1 MSAFPAIPA
10 SFDRPRGGEVDVLVV
25 AGEHS
30 GDQHAA
36 KVVAELLKARPGLRV
51 AAFGGP
57 QLRGA
62 GAQLLFDMTTF
73 SAVGI
78 VEILSAYPFYR
89 RLFGRMVTWT
99 KQWTPKVVVLVDY
112 PGLNLRLANEL
123 RKAGLSRAGFGETAV
138 IQYVSPQL
146 WAWKPKR
153 RFSMARDLDGVGTI
167 FPFETEVYA
176 DTKLDA
182 RFVGHPFAE
191 QDHVPGLR
199 HDPDGPVLLLPGSRP
214 KPVRK
219 IFPALVEAFSLFR
232 RNHPKRRALVLH
244 TGGEVHAELYR
255 LLAEY
260 GEEAKGIDLR
270 PVSEGPAAGC
280 AALVSSGTMSLTVAL
295 AGIPGAVVYRANPL
309 TWVMGRYL
317 IAGRVD
323 HLGIANILLR
333 RQAWPEY
340 LQGACEPVALAA
352 RLRAC
357 VEGTE
362 PRAQAAADAAELL
375 HLLSAR
381 SGSTPAEWVAS
392 YLPGEFRPP

>member
-1 MSAFPAIPA
+1 MSAFPTIPA
-10 SFDRPRGGEVDVLVV
+10 HFDRPRAGEVDVLVV

-57 QLRGA
+57 ELRA
-62 GAQLLFDMTTF
+62 SGAQLLFDMTTF

-89 RLFGRMVTWT
+89 KLFARMVAWT
-99 KQWTPKVVVLVDY
+99 TQWKPKVVVLVDY

-153 RFSMARDLDGVGTI
+153 RFTMARDLDGVGTI
-167 FPFETEVYA
+167 FPFEPAVYA

-191 QDHVPGLR
+191 SDHQQGLTY
-199 HDPDGPVLLLPGSRP
+199 DPEGPVLLLPGSRP

-219 IFPALVEAFSLFR
+219 IFPALVEAFALFR
-232 RNHPKRRALVLH
+232 QDHPKRRALVLH

-260 GEEAKGIDLR
+260 GDQAKGIDLR

-280 AALVSSGTMSLTVAL
+280 AALVSSGTMSLSVAL

-309 TWVMGRYL
+309 TWIVGRRL
-317 IAGRVD
+317 IAGRID
-323 HLGIANILLR
+323 DLGIANILLK

-340 LQGACEPVALAA
+340 LQGACEPGPLAA
-352 RLRAC
+352 RLREC
-357 VEGTE
+357 VDETA
-362 PRAQAAADAAELL
+362 PRAQAIADAGELMR
-375 HLLSAR
+375 LLSAQ
-381 SGSTPAEWVAS
+381 SGSTPSEWVAS
-392 YLPGEFRPP
+392 FLPK

>member
-10 SFDRPRGGEVDVLVV
+10 AFERPRTGGIDILFV

-36 KVVAELLKARPGLRV
+36 KAIQDLLKHRPDLRV

-57 QLRGA
+57 RMQAA
-62 GAQLLFDMTTF
+62 GAQLLFDMTGF

-78 VEILSAYPFYR
+78 VEVLSAYPFYR
-89 RLFGRMVTWT
+89 RLFARMTAWSL
-99 KQWTPKVVVLVDY
+99 QWKPKLVVLVDY

-123 RKAGLSRAGFGETAV
+123 RLAGLSRAGGGETAV

-153 RFSMARDLDGVGTI
+153 RFTMARDLDAVGTI
-167 FPFETEVYA
+167 FPFEPAVYT

-191 QDHVPGLR
+191 ADHVPALSY
-199 HDPDGPVLLLPGSRP
+199 DPAGPVLLLPGSRP

-219 IFPALVEAFSLFR
+219 IFPALIEAFALFR
-232 RNHPKRRALVLH
+232 RDHPKRRALVLH

-255 LLAEY
+255 LCAEY

-270 PVSEGPAAGC
+270 PVSDGPVAGC
-280 AALVSSGTMSLTVAL
+280 AALVSSGTMSLSVAL

-309 TWVMGRYL
+309 TWIIGRRL

-323 HLGIANILLR
+323 HLGIANILLK

-340 LQGACEPVALAA
+340 LQSACEPRALAH
-352 RLRAC
+352 RLSAC
-357 VEGTE
+357 VDHGEA
-362 PRAQAAADAAELL
+362 RQQAATDARELMS
-375 HLLSAR
+375 LLSATA
-381 SGSTPAEWVAS
+381 GSTPAEWLAS
-392 YLPGEFRPP
+392 FLSR

>member
-1 MSAFPAIPA
+1 
-10 SFDRPRGGEVDVLVV
+10 
-25 AGEHS
+25 
-30 GDQHAA
+30 
-36 KVVAELLKARPGLRV
+36 
-51 AAFGGP
+51 
-57 QLRGA
+57 
-62 GAQLLFDMTTF
+62 MTTF

-89 RLFGRMVTWT
+89 RLFNRMVDWT
-99 KQWTPKVVVLVDY
+99 LQWKPKVVVLVDY
-112 PGLNLRLANEL
+112 PGLNLRLADEL
-123 RKAGLSRAGFGETAV
+123 RKAGLSRAGFGGTAV

-153 RFSMARDLDGVGTI
+153 RFTMARDLDSVGTI
-167 FPFETEVYA
+167 FPFEPACYA

-191 QDHVPGLR
+191 KEHIPGLR

-219 IFPALVEAFSLFR
+219 IFPALVEAFALFR
-232 RNHPKRRALVLH
+232 QNHPKRRALVLH

-270 PVSEGPAAGC
+270 PVSEGPASGC

-340 LQGACEPVALAA
+340 LQGACEPAALAA
-352 RLRAC
+352 RLQAC
-357 VEGTE
+357 VEE
-362 PRAQAAADAAELL
+362 PEPQAQAAADASELL
-375 HLLSAR
+375 SLLSAK

-392 YLPGEFRPP
+392 YLPKEVRS

>member
-1 MSAFPAIPA
+1 MSVFPAIQA
-10 SFDRPRGGEVDVLVV
+10 SFDRPRGGAVDVLVV

-36 KVVAELLKARPGLRV
+36 KVVADLLAARPGLRV

-57 QLRGA
+57 QLRAA

-99 KQWTPKVVVLVDY
+99 KQWKPKVVVLVDY

-153 RFSMARDLDGVGTI
+153 RFTMARDLDGVGTI
-167 FPFETEVYA
+167 FPFEPACYA

-191 QDHVPGLR
+191 KEHVPGLR

-219 IFPALVEAFSLFR
+219 IFPSLVEAFALFR
-232 RNHPKRRALVLH
+232 RHHPKRRALVLH

-309 TWVMGRYL
+309 TWIMGRTL

-323 HLGIANILLR
+323 HLGIANILLKR
-333 RQAWPEY
+333 PAWPEY
-340 LQGACEPVALAA
+340 LQGACEPEALAA
-352 RLRAC
+352 RLQAC
-357 VEGTE
+357 VEGPE

-375 HLLSAR
+375 GLLSAK

-392 YLPGEFRPP
+392 YLPKEVRP

>member
-1 MSAFPAIPA
+1 MSAFPSIPA
-10 SFDRPRGGEVDVLVV
+10 HFDRPRAGEVDVLVV

-36 KVVAELLKARPGLRV
+36 KVVAELLKARPGLRIV
-51 AAFGGP
+51 AFGGP
-57 QLRGA
+57 QLRTA
-62 GAQLLFDMTTF
+62 GAQLLMDMTTF

-89 RLFGRMVTWT
+89 KLFSRIVAWT
-99 KQWTPKVVVLVDY
+99 TQWKPKVVVLVDY

-153 RFSMARDLDGVGTI
+153 RFTMARDLDGVGTI
-167 FPFETEVYA
+167 FPFEPAVYA

-191 QDHVPGLR
+191 SDHQPGLKY
-199 HDPDGPVLLLPGSRP
+199 DAEGPVLLLPGSRP

-219 IFPALVEAFSLFR
+219 IFPALVEAFALFR
-232 RNHPKRRALVLH
+232 KDHPKRRALVLH

-255 LLAEY
+255 LPAEY
-260 GEEAKGIDLR
+260 GDQAKGIDLR
-270 PVSEGPAAGC
+270 PVSEGPASGC

-309 TWVMGRYL
+309 TWIVGRRL

-323 HLGIANILLR
+323 NLGIANILLK

-340 LQGACEPVALAA
+340 LQGACEPAPLAA
-352 RLRAC
+352 RLRECIEAP
-357 VEGTE
+357 G
-362 PRAQAAADAAELL
+362 PRAQAVADAGELL
-375 HLLSAR
+375 SLLSAQ
-381 SGSTPAEWVAS
+381 SGSTPAEWVATF
-392 YLPGEFRPP
+392 LPQ

>member
-1 MSAFPAIPA
+1 MSDFPSIPTA
-10 SFDRPRGGEVDVLVV
+10 FDRPRAGDVDVLVV

-36 KVVAELLKARPGLRV
+36 KVVADLRLARPDLRI

-57 QLRGA
+57 RLRAA
-62 GAQLLFDMTTF
+62 GAQLLFDMTRF

-89 RLFGRMVTWT
+89 RLFGRMVAWT
-99 KQWTPKVVVLVDY
+99 TEWKPKVVVLVDY

-123 RKAGLSRAGFGETAV
+123 RKAGLSRAGQGQTAV

-153 RFSMARDLDGVGTI
+153 RFTMARDLDGVGTI
-167 FPFETEVYA
+167 FPFEPACYA
-176 DTKLDA
+176 DTKLEA

-191 QDHVPGLR
+191 KEHIPGLSY
-199 HDPDGPVLLLPGSRP
+199 DPEGPVLLLPGSRP

-219 IFPALVEAFSLFR
+219 IFPALVEAFARFR
-232 RNHPKRRALVLH
+232 QDHPKRRALVLH

-260 GEEAKGIDLR
+260 GDEAKGIDLR

-309 TWVMGRYL
+309 TWIVGQRL

-323 HLGIANILLR
+323 HLGIANILLKR
-333 RQAWPEY
+333 SAWPEY
-340 LQGACEPVALAA
+340 LQGACEPTALAA

-357 VEGTE
+357 VEGAG
-362 PRAQAAADAAELL
+362 PRDQAVADAAELTR
-375 HLLSAR
+375 LLSAA
-381 SGSTPAEWVAS
+381 SGATPAEWVAT
-392 YLPGEFRPP
+392 YLPQP

>member
-1 MSAFPAIPA
+1 MSAFPTIPA
-10 SFDRPRGGEVDVLVV
+10 SFDRPRAGEVDILVV

-57 QLRGA
+57 QLRAA
-62 GAQLLFDMTTF
+62 GAQLLMVMTGF

-89 RLFGRMVTWT
+89 KLFARMVSWT
-99 KQWTPKVVVLVDY
+99 TQWKPKVVVLVDY

-153 RFSMARDLDGVGTI
+153 RFTMARDLDSVGTI
-167 FPFETEVYA
+167 FPFEPAVYA

-191 QDHVPGLR
+191 PDHQHGLKY
-199 HDPDGPVLLLPGSRP
+199 DPEGPVLLLPGSRP

-219 IFPALVEAFSLFR
+219 IFPALVEAFALFR
-232 RNHPKRRALVLH
+232 KDHPKRRALVLH

-260 GEEAKGIDLR
+260 GDQAKGIDLR

-309 TWVMGRYL
+309 TWVVGRRL

-323 HLGIANILLR
+323 NLGIANILLK

-340 LQGACEPVALAA
+340 LQGACEPAPLAA
-352 RLRAC
+352 RLREC
-357 VEGTE
+357 VEAPG
-362 PRAQAAADAAELL
+362 PRAQAVADAGELL
-375 HLLSAR
+375 RMLSAQ
-381 SGSTPAEWVAS
+381 SGSTPAEWVATF
-392 YLPGEFRPP
+392 LPK

>member
-1 MSAFPAIPA
+1 MSAFPTIPA

-36 KVVAELLKARPGLRV
+36 KVVAELLKARPGLRI

-57 QLRGA
+57 QLRAA
-62 GAQLLFDMTTF
+62 GAQLLLDMTGF

-78 VEILSAYPFYR
+78 VEVLAAYPFYR
-89 RLFGRMVTWT
+89 RLFARMVSWT
-99 KQWTPKVVVLVDY
+99 TQWKPKVVVLVDY

-153 RFSMARDLDGVGTI
+153 RFTMARDLDSVGTI
-167 FPFETEVYA
+167 FPFEPAVYA

-191 QDHVPGLR
+191 ADHQHGLKY
-199 HDPDGPVLLLPGSRP
+199 DPEGPVLLLPGSRP

-219 IFPALVEAFSLFR
+219 IFPALVEAFALFR
-232 RNHPKRRALVLH
+232 KEHPKRRALVLH

-260 GEEAKGIDLR
+260 GDQAKGIDLR

-309 TWVMGRYL
+309 TWVVGRRL

-323 HLGIANILLR
+323 HLGIANILLK

-340 LQGACEPVALAA
+340 LQGACEPAPLAA
-352 RLRAC
+352 RLRECIEAP
-357 VEGTE
+357 G
-362 PRAQAAADAAELL
+362 PRVQAVADAGELL
-375 HLLSAR
+375 RMLSAQ

-392 YLPGEFRPP
+392 FLPK

>member
-1 MSAFPAIPA
+1 MSAFPTIPA

-36 KVVAELLKARPGLRV
+36 KVVAELLKARPGLRI

-57 QLRGA
+57 QLRAA
-62 GAQLLFDMTTF
+62 GAQLLMDMTGF

-78 VEILSAYPFYR
+78 VEVLAAYPFYR
-89 RLFGRMVTWT
+89 RLFARMVTWT
-99 KQWTPKVVVLVDY
+99 TQWKPKVVVLVDY

-153 RFSMARDLDGVGTI
+153 RFTMARDLDSVGTI
-167 FPFETEVYA
+167 FPFEPAVYA

-191 QDHVPGLR
+191 ADHQHGLKY
-199 HDPDGPVLLLPGSRP
+199 DPEGPVLLLPGSRP

-219 IFPALVEAFSLFR
+219 IFPALVEAFALFR
-232 RNHPKRRALVLH
+232 KDHPKRRALVLH

-260 GEEAKGIDLR
+260 GDQAKGIDLR
-270 PVSEGPAAGC
+270 PVAEGPAAGC

-309 TWVMGRYL
+309 TWVVGRRL

-323 HLGIANILLR
+323 NLGIANILLK

-340 LQGACEPVALAA
+340 LQGACEPAPLAA
-352 RLRAC
+352 RLREC
-357 VEGTE
+357 VEAPG
-362 PRAQAAADAAELL
+362 PRAQAVADAGELL
-375 HLLSAR
+375 RMLSAE

-392 YLPGEFRPP
+392 FLPK

>member
-1 MSAFPAIPA
+1 MSAFPTIPA

-36 KVVAELLKARPGLRV
+36 KVVAELLKARPGLRI

-57 QLRGA
+57 QLRAA
-62 GAQLLFDMTTF
+62 GAQLLLDMTGF

-78 VEILSAYPFYR
+78 VEVLAAYPFYR
-89 RLFGRMVTWT
+89 RLFARMVTWT
-99 KQWTPKVVVLVDY
+99 TQWKPKVVVLVDY

-153 RFSMARDLDGVGTI
+153 RFTMARDLDSVGTI
-167 FPFETEVYA
+167 FPFEPAVYA

-191 QDHVPGLR
+191 ADHQHGLKY
-199 HDPDGPVLLLPGSRP
+199 DPEGPVLLLPGSRP

-219 IFPALVEAFSLFR
+219 IFPALVEAFALFR
-232 RNHPKRRALVLH
+232 KDHPKRRALVLH

-260 GEEAKGIDLR
+260 GDQAKGIDLR

-309 TWVMGRYL
+309 TWVVGRRL

-323 HLGIANILLR
+323 NLGIANILLK

-340 LQGACEPVALAA
+340 LQGACEPAPLAA
-352 RLRAC
+352 RLREC
-357 VEGTE
+357 VEAPG
-362 PRAQAAADAAELL
+362 PRAQAVADAGELL
-375 HLLSAR
+375 RMLSAQ

-392 YLPGEFRPP
+392 FLPK

>member
-1 MSAFPAIPA
+1 MSAFPTIPA
-10 SFDRPRGGEVDVLVV
+10 NFDRPRAGEVDILVV

-36 KVVAELLKARPGLRV
+36 KVVAELLKAHPGLRI

-57 QLRGA
+57 QLRAA
-62 GAQLLFDMTTF
+62 GAQLLMDMTGF

-78 VEILSAYPFYR
+78 VEVLAAYPFYR
-89 RLFGRMVTWT
+89 RLFARMVTWT
-99 KQWTPKVVVLVDY
+99 TQWKPKVVVLVDY

-153 RFSMARDLDGVGTI
+153 RFTMARDLDGVGTI
-167 FPFETEVYA
+167 FPFEPACYA

-191 QDHVPGLR
+191 SDHQHGLKY
-199 HDPDGPVLLLPGSRP
+199 DPEGPVLLLPGSRP

-219 IFPALVEAFSLFR
+219 IFPALVEAFALFR
-232 RNHPKRRALVLH
+232 QDHPKRRALVLH

-260 GEEAKGIDLR
+260 GDQAKGIDLR

-295 AGIPGAVVYRANPL
+295 AGIPGAVVYRANPI
-309 TWVMGRYL
+309 TWIVGRRL

-323 HLGIANILLR
+323 NLGIANILLK

-340 LQGACEPVALAA
+340 LQGACEPAPLAA
-352 RLRAC
+352 RLREC
-357 VEGTE
+357 VETPG
-362 PRAQAAADAAELL
+362 PRAQAVADAGELL
-375 HLLSAR
+375 RMLSAQ
-381 SGSTPAEWVAS
+381 SGSTPAEWVATF
-392 YLPGEFRPP
+392 LPK

>member
-1 MSAFPAIPA
+1 MSAFPSIPA
-10 SFDRPRGGEVDVLVV
+10 HFDRPRAGEVDVLVV

-36 KVVAELLKARPGLRV
+36 KVVEELLKARPGLRI

-57 QLRGA
+57 QLRTA
-62 GAQLLFDMTTF
+62 GAQLLMDMTTF

-89 RLFGRMVTWT
+89 KLFARMVSWT
-99 KQWTPKVVVLVDY
+99 TQWKPKVVVLVDY

-153 RFSMARDLDGVGTI
+153 RFTMARDLDGVGTI
-167 FPFETEVYA
+167 FPFEPAVYA

-191 QDHVPGLR
+191 SDHQHGLKY
-199 HDPDGPVLLLPGSRP
+199 DAEGPVLLLPGSRP

-219 IFPALVEAFSLFR
+219 IFPALVEAFALFR
-232 RNHPKRRALVLH
+232 KDHPKRRALVLH

-260 GEEAKGIDLR
+260 GDQAKGIDLR

-309 TWVMGRYL
+309 TWIVGRRL
-317 IAGRVD
+317 IAGRID
-323 HLGIANILLR
+323 DLGIANILLK

-340 LQGACEPVALAA
+340 LQGACEPAPLAA
-352 RLRAC
+352 RLREC
-357 VEGTE
+357 VEAPG
-362 PRAQAAADAAELL
+362 PRAQAVADAGELL
-375 HLLSAR
+375 GLLSTQ
-381 SGSTPAEWVAS
+381 SGSTPAEWVATF
-392 YLPGEFRPP
+392 LPK

>member
-1 MSAFPAIPA
+1 MSAFPSIPA
-10 SFDRPRGGEVDVLVV
+10 HFDRPRAGEVDVLVV

-36 KVVAELLKARPGLRV
+36 KVVAELLKARPDLRV
-51 AAFGGP
+51 VAFGGP
-57 QLRGA
+57 QLRAA
-62 GAQLLFDMTTF
+62 GAQLLMDMTTF

-89 RLFGRMVTWT
+89 KLFSRMVAWT
-99 KQWTPKVVVLVDY
+99 TQWKPKVVVLVDY

-153 RFSMARDLDGVGTI
+153 RFTMARDLDGVGTI
-167 FPFETEVYA
+167 FPFEPACYA

-191 QDHVPGLR
+191 SDHQPGLTY
-199 HDPDGPVLLLPGSRP
+199 DPEGPVLLLPGSRP

-219 IFPALVEAFSLFR
+219 IFPALVEAFALFR
-232 RNHPKRRALVLH
+232 KEHPKRRALVLH

-260 GEEAKGIDLR
+260 GDQAKGIDLR

-309 TWVMGRYL
+309 TWIVGRRL

-323 HLGIANILLR
+323 NLGIANILLK

-340 LQGACEPVALAA
+340 LQGACEPAPLAA
-352 RLRAC
+352 RLREC
-357 VEGTE
+357 VETAG
-362 PRAQAAADAAELL
+362 PRAQAVADAGELL
-375 HLLSAR
+375 RLLSAQ
-381 SGSTPAEWVAS
+381 SGSTPAEWVATF
-392 YLPGEFRPP
+392 LPK

>member
-1 MSAFPAIPA
+1 MSAFPSIPA
-10 SFDRPRGGEVDVLVV
+10 TFDRPRSGEVDVLVV

-36 KVVAELLKARPGLRV
+36 KVVADLLTARPGLRI

-57 QLRGA
+57 ELRAA
-62 GAQLLFDMTTF
+62 GAQLLMDMTTF

-89 RLFGRMVTWT
+89 KLFARMVTWT
-99 KQWTPKVVVLVDY
+99 TQWKPKVVVLVDY

-153 RFSMARDLDGVGTI
+153 RFTMARDLDSVGTI
-167 FPFETEVYA
+167 FPFEPAVYA

-191 QDHVPGLR
+191 SDHQPALKY
-199 HDPDGPVLLLPGSRP
+199 DPEGPVLLLPGSRP

-219 IFPALVEAFSLFR
+219 IFPALVEAFARFR
-232 RNHPKRRALVLH
+232 QDHPKRRALVLH

-260 GEEAKGIDLR
+260 GDQAKGIDLR
-270 PVSEGPAAGC
+270 PVSEGLAAGC

-309 TWVMGRYL
+309 TWIVGRRL

-323 HLGIANILLR
+323 NLGIANILLK

-340 LQGACEPVALAA
+340 LQGACEPAPLAA
-352 RLRAC
+352 RLREC
-357 VEGTE
+357 VDAPG
-362 PRAQAAADAAELL
+362 PRAQAVADAGELL
-375 HLLSAR
+375 RLLSAQ
-381 SGSTPAEWVAS
+381 SGSTPAEWVATF
-392 YLPGEFRPP
+392 LPK

>member
-1 MSAFPAIPA
+1 MSAFPSIPA
-10 SFDRPRGGEVDVLVV
+10 HFDRPRAGEVDVLVV

-36 KVVAELLKARPGLRV
+36 KVVAELLKARPGLRIV
-51 AAFGGP
+51 AFDGP
-57 QLRGA
+57 ELRAA
-62 GAQLLFDMTTF
+62 GAQLLMDMTTF

-89 RLFGRMVTWT
+89 KLFARMVSWT
-99 KQWTPKVVVLVDY
+99 TRWKPKVVVLVDY

-153 RFSMARDLDGVGTI
+153 RFTMARDLDGVGTI
-167 FPFETEVYA
+167 FPFEPAVYA

-191 QDHVPGLR
+191 SDHQPGLTY
-199 HDPDGPVLLLPGSRP
+199 DPEGPVLLLPGSRP

-219 IFPALVEAFSLFR
+219 IFPALVEAFALFR
-232 RNHPKRRALVLH
+232 QEHPKRRALVLH

-260 GEEAKGIDLR
+260 GDQAKGIDLR

-309 TWVMGRYL
+309 TWIVGRRL

-323 HLGIANILLR
+323 NLGIANILLK

-340 LQGACEPVALAA
+340 LQGACEPAPLAA
-352 RLRAC
+352 RLREC
-357 VEGTE
+357 VETPGPRTE
-362 PRAQAAADAAELL
+362 ATADAGELL
-375 HLLSAR
+375 RLLSAQ
-381 SGSTPAEWVAS
+381 SGSTPAEWVTTF
-392 YLPGEFRPP
+392 LPK

>member
-1 MSAFPAIPA
+1 MSAFPSIPA
-10 SFDRPRGGEVDVLVV
+10 SFDRPRAGEVDVLVV

-57 QLRGA
+57 ELRA
-62 GAQLLFDMTTF
+62 SGAQLLFDMTTF

-89 RLFGRMVTWT
+89 KLFARMAAWT
-99 KQWTPKVVVLVDY
+99 TQWKPKVVVLVDY

-123 RKAGLSRAGFGETAV
+123 RKAGLSRSGFGETAV

-153 RFSMARDLDGVGTI
+153 RFTMARDLDGVGTI
-167 FPFETEVYA
+167 FPFEPACYA

-191 QDHVPGLR
+191 ADHQQALKY
-199 HDPDGPVLLLPGSRP
+199 DPEGPVLLLPGSRP

-219 IFPALVEAFSLFR
+219 IFPALVEAFALFR
-232 RNHPKRRALVLH
+232 QDHPKRRALVLH

-260 GEEAKGIDLR
+260 GDQAKGIDLR

-280 AALVSSGTMSLTVAL
+280 AALVSSGTMSLSVAL

-309 TWVMGRYL
+309 TWIVGRRL
-317 IAGRVD
+317 IAGRID
-323 HLGIANILLR
+323 DLGIANILLK

-340 LQGACEPVALAA
+340 LQGACEPAPLAA
-352 RLRAC
+352 RLREC
-357 VEGTE
+357 VDETA
-362 PRAQAAADAAELL
+362 PRAQAIADAGELMR
-375 HLLSAR
+375 LLSAQ
-381 SGSTPAEWVAS
+381 SGSTPSEWVAS
-392 YLPGEFRPP
+392 FLPK

>member
-1 MSAFPAIPA
+1 MSAFPSIPA
-10 SFDRPRGGEVDVLVV
+10 MFERPRSGEVDVLVV

-36 KVVAELLKARPGLRV
+36 KVVADLLKARPGLRI

-57 QLRGA
+57 ELRAA
-62 GAQLLFDMTTF
+62 GAQLLMDMTTF

-89 RLFGRMVTWT
+89 KLFARMVAWT
-99 KQWTPKVVVLVDY
+99 TQWKPKVVVLVDY

-153 RFSMARDLDGVGTI
+153 RFTMARDLDSVGTI
-167 FPFETEVYA
+167 FPFEPAVYA

-191 QDHVPGLR
+191 SDHRPALKY
-199 HDPDGPVLLLPGSRP
+199 DPEGPVLLLPGSRP

-219 IFPALVEAFSLFR
+219 IFPALVEAFALFR
-232 RNHPKRRALVLH
+232 KDHPKRRALVLH

-260 GEEAKGIDLR
+260 GDQAKGIDLR

-309 TWVMGRYL
+309 TWIVGRRL

-323 HLGIANILLR
+323 NLGIANILLK

-340 LQGACEPVALAA
+340 LQGACEPAPLAA
-352 RLRAC
+352 RLREC
-357 VEGTE
+357 VDAPG
-362 PRAQAAADAAELL
+362 PREQAVTDAAELL
-375 HLLSAR
+375 RLLSAQ
-381 SGSTPAEWVAS
+381 SGSTPAEWVATF
-392 YLPGEFRPP
+392 LPK

>member
-1 MSAFPAIPA
+1 MSAFPTIPA
-10 SFDRPRGGEVDVLVV
+10 SFDRPRAGEVDILVV

-36 KVVAELLKARPGLRV
+36 KVVAELLKAHPGLRI

-57 QLRGA
+57 QLRAA
-62 GAQLLFDMTTF
+62 GAQLLMDMTGF

-78 VEILSAYPFYR
+78 VEVLAAYPFYR
-89 RLFGRMVTWT
+89 RLFARMVTWT
-99 KQWTPKVVVLVDY
+99 TQWKPKVVVLVDY

-153 RFSMARDLDGVGTI
+153 RFTMARDLDSVGTI
-167 FPFETEVYA
+167 FPFEPAVYA

-191 QDHVPGLR
+191 SDHQHGLKY
-199 HDPDGPVLLLPGSRP
+199 DPEGPVLLLPGSRP

-219 IFPALVEAFSLFR
+219 IFPALVEAFALFR
-232 RNHPKRRALVLH
+232 KDHPKRRALVLH

-260 GEEAKGIDLR
+260 GDQAKGIDLR

-295 AGIPGAVVYRANPL
+295 AGIPGAVVYRANPI
-309 TWVMGRYL
+309 TWIVGRRL

-323 HLGIANILLR
+323 NLGIANILLK

-340 LQGACEPVALAA
+340 LQGACEPAPLAA
-352 RLRAC
+352 RLREC
-357 VEGTE
+357 VETPG
-362 PRAQAAADAAELL
+362 PRAQAVADAGELL
-375 HLLSAR
+375 RMLSAQ
-381 SGSTPAEWVAS
+381 SGSTPAEWVATF
-392 YLPGEFRPP
+392 LPK

>member
-1 MSAFPAIPA
+1 MSAFPSIPSA
-10 SFDRPRGGEVDVLVV
+10 FDRPRSGEVDVLVV

-36 KVVAELLKARPGLRV
+36 KVVADLLKARPGLRI

-57 QLRGA
+57 DLRAA
-62 GAQLLFDMTTF
+62 GAQLLFDMTDF

-78 VEILSAYPFYR
+78 VEVLAAYPFYR
-89 RLFGRMVTWT
+89 RLFSRMVAWT
-99 KQWTPKVVVLVDY
+99 LKWKPKVVMLVDY

-153 RFSMARDLDGVGTI
+153 RFTMARDLDSVGTI
-167 FPFETEVYA
+167 FPFEPECYA

-191 QDHVPGLR
+191 SEHQHGLKY
-199 HDPDGPVLLLPGSRP
+199 DSAGPVLLLPGSRP

-219 IFPALVEAFSLFR
+219 IFPALVEAFAEFR
-232 RNHPKRRALVLH
+232 KHHPKRRALVLH

-260 GEEAKGIDLR
+260 GDAAKGIDLR

-295 AGIPGAVVYRANPL
+295 AGIPGAVVYRANPV
-309 TWVMGRYL
+309 TWVVGRRL

-323 HLGIANILLR
+323 HLGIANILLK

-340 LQGACEPVALAA
+340 LQAACEPTALAA
-352 RLRAC
+352 RLREC
-357 VEGTE
+357 VEAPA
-362 PRAQAAADAAELL
+362 PRAQALADSGELL
-375 HLLSAR
+375 RMLSAR

-392 YLPGEFRPP
+392 FLPA

>member
-36 KVVAELLKARPGLRV
+36 KVVADLLAARPGLRI

-57 QLRGA
+57 QLRAA

-89 RLFGRMVTWT
+89 KLFARMVAWT
-99 KQWTPKVVVLVDY
+99 LRWKPKVVVLVDY

-153 RFSMARDLDGVGTI
+153 RFTMARDLDSVGTI
-167 FPFETEVYA
+167 FPFEPECYA

-182 RFVGHPFAE
+182 RFVGHPFVE
-191 QDHVPGLR
+191 KEHVPGLR

-219 IFPALVEAFSLFR
+219 IFPALVEAFALFR
-232 RNHPKRRALVLH
+232 QSHPKRRALVLH

-260 GEEAKGIDLR
+260 GDEAKGIDLR

-323 HLGIANILLR
+323 HLGIANILLK

-340 LQGACEPVALAA
+340 LQGACEPGALAA

-357 VEGTE
+357 VEGTQLRE
-362 PRAQAAADAAELL
+362 QAVADASELYA
-375 HLLSAR
+375 LLSAK

-392 YLPGEFRPP
+392 HLPKEVRP

>member
-10 SFDRPRGGEVDVLVV
+10 SFDRPRGGAVDVLVV

-30 GDQHAA
+30 GDQHAS
-36 KVVAELLKARPGLRV
+36 KVVADLLAARPGLRI

-57 QLRGA
+57 QLRAA

-89 RLFGRMVTWT
+89 GLFRRMVGWT
-99 KQWTPKVVVLVDY
+99 KQWKPKVVVLVDY

-123 RKAGLSRAGFGETAV
+123 RRGGMSRAGGGETAV
-138 IQYVSPQL
+138 LQYVSPQL

-153 RFSMARDLDGVGTI
+153 RFTMARDLDSVGTI
-167 FPFETEVYA
+167 FPFEPECYA
-176 DTKLDA
+176 DTELDA
-182 RFVGHPFAE
+182 RFVGHPFADKE
-191 QDHVPGLR
+191 HVPGLR

-219 IFPALVEAFSLFR
+219 IFPSLVEAFALFR
-232 RNHPKRRALVLH
+232 RRHPKRRALVLH

-260 GEEAKGIDLR
+260 GDEAKGIDLR

-309 TWVMGRYL
+309 TWVMGRTL

-333 RQAWPEY
+333 RQAWPEH
-340 LQGACEPVALAA
+340 LQGACEPEALAS

-357 VEGTE
+357 VEGPE
-362 PRAQAAADAAELL
+362 PRAQAVADAAELL
-375 HLLSAR
+375 TLLSAK

-392 YLPGEFRPP
+392 YLPKETRS

>member
-1 MSAFPAIPA
+1 MSAFPSIPA
-10 SFDRPRGGEVDVLVV
+10 HFDRPRAGEVDVLVV

-36 KVVAELLKARPGLRV
+36 KVVAELLKARPDLRV
-51 AAFGGP
+51 VAFGGP
-57 QLRGA
+57 QLRAA
-62 GAQLLFDMTTF
+62 GAQLLMDMTTF

-89 RLFGRMVTWT
+89 KLFSRMVAWT
-99 KQWTPKVVVLVDY
+99 TQWKPKVVVLVDY

-153 RFSMARDLDGVGTI
+153 RFTMARDLDGVGTI
-167 FPFETEVYA
+167 FPFEPACYA

-191 QDHVPGLR
+191 SDHQPGLTY
-199 HDPDGPVLLLPGSRP
+199 DPEGPVLLLPGSRP

-219 IFPALVEAFSLFR
+219 IFPALVEAFALFR
-232 RNHPKRRALVLH
+232 QEHPKRRALVLH

-260 GEEAKGIDLR
+260 GDQAKGIDLR

-309 TWVMGRYL
+309 TWIVGRRL

-323 HLGIANILLR
+323 NLGIANILLK

-340 LQGACEPVALAA
+340 LQGACEPAPLAA
-352 RLRAC
+352 RLREC
-357 VEGTE
+357 VETAG
-362 PRAQAAADAAELL
+362 PRAQAVADAGELL
-375 HLLSAR
+375 RLLSAQ
-381 SGSTPAEWVAS
+381 SGSTPAEWIATF
-392 YLPGEFRPP
+392 LPK

>member
-1 MSAFPAIPA
+1 MSVFPAIPA
-10 SFDRPRGGEVDVLVV
+10 RFDRPRGGAVDVLVV

-36 KVVAELLKARPGLRV
+36 KVVADLLAARPGLRV

-57 QLRGA
+57 QLRAA

-89 RLFGRMVTWT
+89 RLFGRMVTLT
-99 KQWTPKVVVLVDY
+99 KQWKPKVVVLVDY

-153 RFSMARDLDGVGTI
+153 RFTMARDLDGVGTI
-167 FPFETEVYA
+167 FPFEPACYA

-191 QDHVPGLR
+191 KEHVPGLR

-219 IFPALVEAFSLFR
+219 IFPSLVEAFALFR
-232 RNHPKRRALVLH
+232 RHHPKRRALVLH

-309 TWVMGRYL
+309 TWIMGRTL

-323 HLGIANILLR
+323 HLGIANILLKR
-333 RQAWPEY
+333 PAWPEY
-340 LQGACEPVALAA
+340 LQGACEPEALAA
-352 RLRAC
+352 RLQAC
-357 VEGTE
+357 VEGPE

-375 HLLSAR
+375 GLLSAK

-392 YLPGEFRPP
+392 YLPKEVRP

>member
-1 MSAFPAIPA
+1 
-10 SFDRPRGGEVDVLVV
+10 
-25 AGEHS
+25 
-30 GDQHAA
+30 
-36 KVVAELLKARPGLRV
+36 
-51 AAFGGP
+51 
-57 QLRGA
+57 
-62 GAQLLFDMTTF
+62 
-73 SAVGI
+73 
-78 VEILSAYPFYR
+78 
-89 RLFGRMVTWT
+89 
-99 KQWTPKVVVLVDY
+99 
-112 PGLNLRLANEL
+112 
-123 RKAGLSRAGFGETAV
+123 
-138 IQYVSPQL
+138 
-146 WAWKPKR
+146 
-153 RFSMARDLDGVGTI
+153 MARDLDGVGTI
-167 FPFETEVYA
+167 FPFEPACYA

-191 QDHVPGLR
+191 KAHVPGLR

-219 IFPALVEAFSLFR
+219 IFPALVEAFALFR
-232 RNHPKRRALVLH
+232 RNHPGRRALVLH

-260 GEEAKGIDLR
+260 GEAAKGIDLR

-323 HLGIANILLR
+323 HLGIANILLK

-340 LQGACEPVALAA
+340 LQGACEPAALAA
-352 RLRAC
+352 RLQAC
-357 VEGTE
+357 VEGSE
-362 PRAQAAADAAELL
+362 PRAQAVADAAEL
-375 HLLSAR
+375 HGLLSAK

-392 YLPGEFRPP
+392 YLPKEVRS

>member
-36 KVVAELLKARPGLRV
+36 KVVADLLAARPGLRI

-57 QLRGA
+57 QLRAA

-89 RLFGRMVTWT
+89 KLFARMVSWT
-99 KQWTPKVVVLVDY
+99 LQWKPKVVVLVDY

-153 RFSMARDLDGVGTI
+153 RFTMARDLDSVGTI
-167 FPFETEVYA
+167 FPFEPACYA

-191 QDHVPGLR
+191 NEHVPGLR

-219 IFPALVEAFSLFR
+219 IFPALVEAFALFR
-232 RNHPKRRALVLH
+232 QSHPKRRALVLH

-260 GEEAKGIDLR
+260 GEQAKGIDLR

-309 TWVMGRYL
+309 TWVMGRFL

-323 HLGIANILLR
+323 HLGIANILLK

-340 LQGACEPVALAA
+340 LQGACEPGALAA
-352 RLRAC
+352 RLHAC
-357 VEGTE
+357 VEGPE
-362 PRAQAAADAAELL
+362 LRAQAVADASEL
-375 HLLSAR
+375 HALLSAK

-392 YLPGEFRPP
+392 HLPKEVRP

>member
-1 MSAFPAIPA
+1 MVSW
-10 SFDRPRGGEVDVLVV
+10 
-25 AGEHS
+25 
-30 GDQHAA
+30 
-36 KVVAELLKARPGLRV
+36 
-51 AAFGGP
+51 
-57 QLRGA
+57 
-62 GAQLLFDMTTF
+62 TT
-73 SAVGI
+73 
-78 VEILSAYPFYR
+78 
-89 RLFGRMVTWT
+89 
-99 KQWTPKVVVLVDY
+99 QWKPKVVVLVDY

-153 RFSMARDLDGVGTI
+153 RFTMARDLDSVGTI
-167 FPFETEVYA
+167 FPFEPAVYA

-191 QDHVPGLR
+191 PDHQHGLKY
-199 HDPDGPVLLLPGSRP
+199 DPEGPVLLLPGSRP

-219 IFPALVEAFSLFR
+219 IFPALVEAFALFR
-232 RNHPKRRALVLH
+232 KDHPKRRALVLH

-260 GEEAKGIDLR
+260 GDQAKGIDLR

-309 TWVMGRYL
+309 TWVVGRRL

-323 HLGIANILLR
+323 NLGIANILLK

-340 LQGACEPVALAA
+340 LQGACEPAPLAA
-352 RLRAC
+352 RLREC
-357 VEGTE
+357 VEAPG
-362 PRAQAAADAAELL
+362 PRAQAVADAGELL
-375 HLLSAR
+375 RMLSAQ
-381 SGSTPAEWVAS
+381 SGSTPAEWVATF
-392 YLPGEFRPP
+392 LPK

>member
-1 MSAFPAIPA
+1 MSAFPSIPA
-10 SFDRPRGGEVDVLVV
+10 HFDRPRSGEVDVLVV

-36 KVVAELLKARPGLRV
+36 KVVADLLKSRPGLRI

-57 QLRGA
+57 ELRAA
-62 GAQLLFDMTTF
+62 GAQLLMDMTTF

-89 RLFGRMVTWT
+89 KLFARMVAWT
-99 KQWTPKVVVLVDY
+99 TQWKPKVVVLVDY

-153 RFSMARDLDGVGTI
+153 RFTMARDLDSVGTI
-167 FPFETEVYA
+167 FPFEPAVYA

-191 QDHVPGLR
+191 SDHQPALKY
-199 HDPDGPVLLLPGSRP
+199 DPEGPVLLLPGSRP

-219 IFPALVEAFSLFR
+219 IFPALVEAFALFR
-232 RNHPKRRALVLH
+232 QDHPKRRALVLH

-260 GEEAKGIDLR
+260 GDQAKGIDLR

-309 TWVMGRYL
+309 TWIVGRRL

-323 HLGIANILLR
+323 NLGIANILLKR
-333 RQAWPEY
+333 PAWPEY
-340 LQGACEPVALAA
+340 LQGACEPAPLAA
-352 RLRAC
+352 RLREC
-357 VEGTE
+357 VDAPG
-362 PRAQAAADAAELL
+362 PREQAVTDAAELL
-375 HLLSAR
+375 RLLSAQ
-381 SGSTPAEWVAS
+381 SGSTPAEWVATF
-392 YLPGEFRPP
+392 LPK

>member
-1 MSAFPAIPA
+1 MSAFPSIPA
-10 SFDRPRGGEVDVLVV
+10 HFDRPRSGEVDVLVV

-36 KVVAELLKARPGLRV
+36 KVVADLLKARPGLRI

-57 QLRGA
+57 ELRAA
-62 GAQLLFDMTTF
+62 GAQLLMDMTTF

-89 RLFGRMVTWT
+89 KLFARMVAWT
-99 KQWTPKVVVLVDY
+99 TQWKPKVVVLVDY

-153 RFSMARDLDGVGTI
+153 RFTMARDLDSVGTI
-167 FPFETEVYA
+167 FPFEPAVYA

-191 QDHVPGLR
+191 SDHQPALKY
-199 HDPDGPVLLLPGSRP
+199 DPEGPVLLLPGSRP

-219 IFPALVEAFSLFR
+219 IFPALVEAFALFR
-232 RNHPKRRALVLH
+232 KDHPKRRALVLH

-260 GEEAKGIDLR
+260 GDQAKGIDLR
-270 PVSEGPAAGC
+270 PVSEGPAVGC

-309 TWVMGRYL
+309 TWIVGRRL

-323 HLGIANILLR
+323 NLGIANILLK

-340 LQGACEPVALAA
+340 LQGACEPAPLAA
-352 RLRAC
+352 RLREC
-357 VEGTE
+357 VDAPG
-362 PRAQAAADAAELL
+362 PREQAVTDAAELL
-375 HLLSAR
+375 RLLSAQ
-381 SGSTPAEWVAS
+381 SGSTPAEWVATF
-392 YLPGEFRPP
+392 LPK

>member
-1 MSAFPAIPA
+1 MSAFPTIPA
-10 SFDRPRGGEVDVLVV
+10 NFDRPRAGEVDILVV

-36 KVVAELLKARPGLRV
+36 KVVAELLKARPGLRI

-57 QLRGA
+57 QLRAA
-62 GAQLLFDMTTF
+62 GAQLLMDMTGF

-78 VEILSAYPFYR
+78 VEVLAAYPFYR
-89 RLFGRMVTWT
+89 RLFARMVSWT
-99 KQWTPKVVVLVDY
+99 TQWKPKVVVLVDY

-123 RKAGLSRAGFGETAV
+123 RKADLSRAGFGETAV

-153 RFSMARDLDGVGTI
+153 RFTMARDLDSVGTI
-167 FPFETEVYA
+167 FPFEPAVYA

-191 QDHVPGLR
+191 PDHQHGLKY
-199 HDPDGPVLLLPGSRP
+199 DPDGPVLLLPGSRP

-219 IFPALVEAFSLFR
+219 IFPALVEAFALFR
-232 RNHPKRRALVLH
+232 KDHPKRRALVLH

-260 GEEAKGIDLR
+260 GDQAKGIDLR
-270 PVSEGPAAGC
+270 PVSEGPATGC

-295 AGIPGAVVYRANPL
+295 AGIPGAVVYRANPI
-309 TWVMGRYL
+309 TWIVGRRL

-323 HLGIANILLR
+323 NLGIANILLK

-340 LQGACEPVALAA
+340 LQGACEPAPLAA
-352 RLRAC
+352 RLREC
-357 VEGTE
+357 VETPG
-362 PRAQAAADAAELL
+362 PRAQALADAGELL
-375 HLLSAR
+375 RMLSAQ
-381 SGSTPAEWVAS
+381 SGSTPAEWVATF
-392 YLPGEFRPP
+392 LPK

>member
-1 MSAFPAIPA
+1 MSAFPSIPSA
-10 SFDRPRGGEVDVLVV
+10 FDRPRSGEVDVLVV

-36 KVVAELLKARPGLRV
+36 KVVADLLKAWPGLRI

-57 QLRGA
+57 DLRAA
-62 GAQLLFDMTTF
+62 GAQLLFDMTDF

-78 VEILSAYPFYR
+78 VEVLAAYPFYR
-89 RLFGRMVTWT
+89 RLFSRMVAWT
-99 KQWTPKVVVLVDY
+99 LKWKPKVVMLVDY

-153 RFSMARDLDGVGTI
+153 RFTMARDLDSVGTI
-167 FPFETEVYA
+167 FPFEPECYA

-191 QDHVPGLR
+191 SEHQQGLKY
-199 HDPDGPVLLLPGSRP
+199 DSAGPVLLLPGSRP

-219 IFPALVEAFSLFR
+219 IFPALVEAFAEFR
-232 RNHPKRRALVLH
+232 KHHPKRRALVLH

-260 GEEAKGIDLR
+260 GDAAKGIDLR

-295 AGIPGAVVYRANPL
+295 AGIPGAVVYRANPV
-309 TWVMGRYL
+309 TWVVGRRL

-323 HLGIANILLR
+323 HLGIANILLK

-340 LQGACEPVALAA
+340 LQAACEPTALAA
-352 RLRAC
+352 RLREC
-357 VEGTE
+357 VEAPA
-362 PRAQAAADAAELL
+362 PRAQALADSGELL
-375 HLLSAR
+375 RMLSAR

-392 YLPGEFRPP
+392 FLPA

>member
-1 MSAFPAIPA
+1 MSAFPSIPA
-10 SFDRPRGGEVDVLVV
+10 TFDRPRSGEVDVLVV

-36 KVVAELLKARPGLRV
+36 KVVADLLTARPGLRI

-57 QLRGA
+57 ELRAA
-62 GAQLLFDMTTF
+62 GAQLLMDMTTF

-89 RLFGRMVTWT
+89 KLFARRVTWT
-99 KQWTPKVVVLVDY
+99 TQWKPMLVDY

-153 RFSMARDLDGVGTI
+153 RFTMARDLDSVGTI
-167 FPFETEVYA
+167 FPFEPAVYA

-191 QDHVPGLR
+191 SDHQPALKY
-199 HDPDGPVLLLPGSRP
+199 DPEGPVLLLPGSRP

-219 IFPALVEAFSLFR
+219 IFPALVEAFARFR
-232 RNHPKRRALVLH
+232 QDHPKRRALVLH

-260 GEEAKGIDLR
+260 GDEAKGIDLR
-270 PVSEGPAAGC
+270 PVSEGPASGC
-280 AALVSSGTMSLTVAL
+280 AALVSSGTMSLSVAL

-309 TWVMGRYL
+309 TWIVGRRL

-323 HLGIANILLR
+323 NLGIANILLK

-340 LQGACEPVALAA
+340 LQGACEPAPLAA
-352 RLRAC
+352 RLREC
-357 VEGTE
+357 VDAPG
-362 PRAQAAADAAELL
+362 PRAQAIADAGELL
-375 HLLSAR
+375 RLLSAQ
-381 SGSTPAEWVAS
+381 SGSTPAEWVATF
-392 YLPGEFRPP
+392 LPQ

>member
-1 MSAFPAIPA
+1 MSAFPPIPT
-10 SFDRPRGGEVDVLVV
+10 SFDRPRAGEVDVLVV

-36 KVVAELLKARPGLRV
+36 KVVAELLKARPGLRI

-57 QLRGA
+57 QLRAA
-62 GAQLLFDMTTF
+62 GAQLLFDMTGF

-78 VEILSAYPFYR
+78 VEVLAAYPFYR
-89 RLFGRMVTWT
+89 RLFARMVSWT
-99 KQWTPKVVVLVDY
+99 TQWKPKVVVLVDY

-153 RFSMARDLDGVGTI
+153 RFTMARDLDSVGTI
-167 FPFETEVYA
+167 FPFEPACYA

-191 QDHVPGLR
+191 SDHRHGLAY
-199 HDPDGPVLLLPGSRP
+199 DPDGPVLLLPGSRP

-219 IFPALVEAFSLFR
+219 IFPALVEAFALFR
-232 RNHPKRRALVLH
+232 KDHPKRRALVLH

-260 GEEAKGIDLR
+260 GDQAKGIDLR

-309 TWVMGRYL
+309 TWIVGRRL

-323 HLGIANILLR
+323 NLGIANILLK

-340 LQGACEPVALAA
+340 LQGACEPEPLAA
-352 RLRAC
+352 RLREC
-357 VEGTE
+357 VDAPG
-362 PRAQAAADAAELL
+362 PREQAVADAAELL
-375 HLLSAR
+375 RMLSAQ

-392 YLPGEFRPP
+392 FLPK